1 MIDIVN
7 YQFKGYPVMMYGM
20 MLVTIGALTFATVG
34 GSVALPSLPSLTPES
49 SSTPPAPSP
58 VLSNPVPVAPTVAST
73 PSTPQGGKHKRRSTK
88 HHNLKH
94 KTNKS
99 KKHHK

>member
-7 YQFKGYPVMMYGM
+7 YQFKGYPVVMYGM

-49 SSTPPAPSP
+49 SSSTP
-58 VLSNPVPVAPTVAST
+58 VLSSPVPVAPAVTEPSVPA
-73 PSTPQGGKHKRRSTK
+73 STPQGGKHKRRSK
-88 HHNLKH
+88 IQHNSKH
-94 KTNKS
+94 KSNKS
-99 KKHHK
+99 KKQHN